1 VSYADYDLNPLNLA
15 LDLASLGEGALSFG
29 EVVREQAMMF
39 SDHGYQPGDQDTQV
53 TLTRLGAELAAV
65 LSQDGDEFIDALSLL
80 LAAYDCRP
88 RLTRHDGV
96 PHLHYARD
104 DAPAAE
110 WMSSMAVSQRPGAA
124 APVRGGRVRTV
135 AGGHDSQRVAA
146 LLLRYVCQPD
156 DGRGLPRPPGHGRLT
171 GGRAGWRAL
180 RQGAVMNA
188 QVTFP
193 PKSASG

>member
-104 DAPAAE
+104 DGPAAE
-110 WMSSMAVSQRPGAA
+110 WMSSMAVSGLVLYACRNGRERLRRCAA
-124 APVRGGRVRTV
+124 AGCGRWLADTTRNGSRRYCSGTCASRTTV
-135 AGGHDSQRVAA
+135 AAF
-146 LLLRYVCQPD
+146 
-156 DGRGLPRPPGHGRLT
+156 
-171 GGRAGWRAL
+171 RA
-180 RQGAVMNA
+180 RQGTGA
-188 QVTFP
+188 
-193 PKSASG
+193 